1 MLINQTIE
9 LPTGTIIFNGEV
21 TEEEFDLIIKL
32 GLVSL
37 YLRGELETTVVTED
51 GKLVSDVPD
60 QIQ

>member
-1 MLINQTIE
+1 MQINQTIE
-9 LPTGTIIFNGEV
+9 LPTGTIVFNGEV

-37 YLRGELETTVVTED
+37 YLRGGLETTVVTDD
-51 GKLVSDVPD
+51 GTIVADVPD